1 MTQRSFFPI
10 KGGGQVLG
18 GNFTFLNPLLGWEWN
33 SCLGDKFQ
41 RYNCLWGSLSSG
53 RREEGVY
60 CSEGVLAG
68 TATCLVIIVFGSAG
82 NLSLLSSSNYAA
94 ERSHKMIYTVKAS
107 LSF

>member
-1 MTQRSFFPI
+1 MGI
-10 KGGGQVLG
+10 
-18 GNFTFLNPLLGWEWN
+18 N
-33 SCLGDKFQ
+33 SRDINVFGAACPWVG
-41 RYNCLWGSLSSG
+41 G
-53 RREEGVY
+53 RRGAD

-107 LSF
+107 LTF